1 MIGGHVDKD
10 SCLKML
16 ILALAGA
23 AVPLDRTTPAPAKAL
38 GSNLCF
44 YKTWNEGL
52 IPHGVPI
59 PSREKRKQTP
69 RDLVSCAESRQQ
81 SLSQSARAE
90 HQLQNYRR
98 MCELKQIYGLVNVAN
113 LMTRVLAGEQL
124 CATDQAR

>member
-59 PSREKRKQTP
+59 PSREKKK
-69 RDLVSCAESRQQ
+69 AN
-81 SLSQSARAE
+81 SARSSFVCGVETAITEPKCARRALIAE
-90 HQLQNYRR
+90 LQAY
-98 MCELKQIYGLVNVAN
+98 V
-113 LMTRVLAGEQL
+113 
-124 CATDQAR
+124 